1 MDLFDIAVAS
11 KLAGGGGG
19 GGGGASNII
28 SGEFTA
34 QASEGVQTII
44 IPYEGTG
51 YPIIVRIV
59 AESMPA
65 LVDENNGFMV
75 AFVGL
80 SKYIEQTPTYH
91 AGYYDK
97 MVIAGTYIT
106 PNTKFETTNGTNATI
121 YSRGTPARTGW
132 SGVVLI
138 KSATEINVNV
148 ETSGTSGWVGFRANT
163 KYRYEVVYSS

>member
-19 GGGGASNII
+19 GGGASNII
-28 SGEFTA
+28 SGEFTT
-34 QASEGVQTII
+34 QASEGVQTIT

-51 YPIIVRIV
+51 HPIIVRIM

-65 LVDENNGFMV
+65 LVDENKGFMV

-80 SKYIEQTPTYH
+80 SKYIDNTPTYN

-97 MVIAGTYIT
+97 MVVAGAYISA
-106 PNTKFETTNGTNATI
+106 NTKFETPNGTNEAI
-121 YSRGTPARTGW
+121 YSGGTPTRTGW
-132 SGVVLI
+132 SGVVKI

-148 ETSGTSGWVGFRANT
+148 ETSGTSGWVGFKANT